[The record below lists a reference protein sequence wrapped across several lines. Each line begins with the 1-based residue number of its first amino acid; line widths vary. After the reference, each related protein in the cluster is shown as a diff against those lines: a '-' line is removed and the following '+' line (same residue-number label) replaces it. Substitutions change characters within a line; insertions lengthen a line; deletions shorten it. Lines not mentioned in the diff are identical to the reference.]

1 MKKFHISQLL
11 MIAGAF
17 WAVLGTFALASPLN
31 AFIMIV
37 RYSGAILLLNG
48 LLLVAA
54 SYTRTST
61 TGERKW
67 VRAEGILDLLFSG
80 ILLLDPILSAFAFPY
95 MVGPWLAAK
104 GLLKMIASLSQ
115 AKSIHGWSGDFAAG
129 GLLILFVLL
138 IPHDPMET
146 PSGVPLLVGVI
157 GWTMG
162 LLYLYDSLK
171 LRKREHHTL
180 DMLADGDHTLI

>member
-1 MKKFHISQLL
+1 MKKLHISQLL
-11 MIAGAF
+11 MTAGGL
-17 WAVLGTFALASPLN
+17 WAALGTFALASPLN
-31 AFIMIV
+31 AFIIIV

-61 TGERKW
+61 TRERKW
-67 VRAEGILDLLFSG
+67 IRAEGILDLLFSF
-80 ILLLDPILSAFAFPY
+80 ILLLDPVLSVFAFPY

-104 GLLKMIASLSQ
+104 GLLKMIASLSL
-115 AKSIHGWSGDFAAG
+115 AKNIPGWSGDFAAG

-162 LLYLYDSLK
+162 LLYLYDSLRF
-171 LRKREHHTL
+171 RKKEHH
-180 DMLADGDHTLI
+180 MLADANHTLI